1 MSSGSS
7 PTEPST
13 ADIRGRVIWLPGR
26 LVSLDALRGFDMLWI
41 LGGDSI
47 GVAMAGLKAGPLAA
61 GVAQQ
66 LDHVPWEGFRFY
78 DLIFPLFVFMVGVS
92 IVFSMTRLIAKE
104 GKDQAFQRI
113 VKRGAVL
120 YVLGVLVYN
129 ADHHDFVWKTMDD
142 VRLMGVLQR
151 LALCY
156 LITGV
161 LFLLCRLRTLVAIA
175 VAILLGYWA
184 LLTFFPAPGRS
195 SVSFA
200 EGQNI
205 VNWVDAHY
213 LPFRKWD
220 GDHDPEGLLST
231 LPAVASCLL
240 GVFAGLWL
248 VRREVSDRRKLG
260 LLLAAGAG
268 LLVVGYGWG
277 QFSPIIK
284 KLWTPPY
291 VLVAG
296 GWSLLLLG
304 SFFWLIDIRGWQR
317 WARPFI
323 WIGMNPITLYLLVHV
338 MSFDGIASYLV
349 GGPVAAALDARIPG
363 LGGVGISVVGIG
375 LCLALAWFL
384 YLKKLFLRL

>member
-1 MSSGSS
+1 MSTGS
-7 PTEPST
+7 PPAEPSAT
-13 ADIRGRVIWLPGR
+13 DLRGRVVWLPGR

-47 GVAMAGLKAGPLAA
+47 GGAMAGLKAGPVAA
-61 GVAQQ
+61 GVARQ

-113 VKRGAVL
+113 LKRGVVL

-129 ADHHDFVWKTMDD
+129 ADHHDFVWKTVDD
-142 VRLMGVLQR
+142 IRLMGVLQR

-161 LFLLCRLRTLVAIA
+161 LFLVCGLRTLVGITI
-175 VAILLGYWA
+175 AILLGYWA
-184 LLTFFPAPGRS
+184 LLTFVPAPGRA
-195 SVSFA
+195 SVSFD

-231 LPAVASCLL
+231 LPAVASCLI
-240 GVFAGLWL
+240 GVFAGMWM
-248 VRREVSDRRKLG
+248 VRKEVPDLRKLRM
-260 LLLAAGAG
+260 LLAAGVA
-268 LLVVGYGWG
+268 LLVLGYGGG

-284 KLWTPPY
+284 KLWTPTY

-304 SFFWLIDIRGWQR
+304 LFFWVIDIRGWQR
-317 WARPFI
+317 WARPFV

-338 MSFDGIASYLV
+338 MSFDDIASKLV
-349 GGPVAAALDARIPG
+349 GGPVASSLDARIPG

-375 LCLALAWFL
+375 LCLALARFL